1 MSSSPTPERGASTAA
16 KAPSSVTLAR
26 NAMHL
31 VVGQAATMV
40 LGMVFNG
47 VVGRK
52 VGAENYGLYF
62 LITSFASFA
71 LVLVDWGQQ
80 YFGIREVARE
90 PERGGEL
97 LGTSLAIRGVGALLI
112 CLPAAGTAWALG
124 YDRRTIGFSVAFLA
138 ISIPLFV
145 AQNYG
150 MVFRG
155 RDRMD
160 LDASVSVANRAAG
173 LLFVL
178 VALFGLGLGLGSVL
192 VAQGLA
198 GLIAL
203 GLAIYLYRQ
212 VATGPLHFSWK
223 AARQL
228 LGGGTAIVAITIAVY
243 VQPYIDA
250 VLLSK
255 LVPKDAMGWYGAA
268 KSIMGQLLAPAMILG
283 TAAFPRL
290 SRASREPAAF
300 HAEFATAQRPMM
312 WLGGLAGVGTWLF
325 ADVAIRLM
333 YGQRQYAPAGIIL
346 QVFGLGLFLIFVDI
360 LIGTALTAVGRA
372 TAFAVAKVGSLV
384 LAVGLELVLI
394 PYFQA
399 RSGNGGIGVTV
410 ASVLS
415 EGVIFAGGLFLM
427 PKGTLGGDIF
437 VDGARAFASGLATFL
452 LFHWL
457 PHFTPWVGIPLCI
470 LVFTAFSVAF
480 GLVRRGDVDVFRA
493 LLRREPPLPPAAP
506 GVSFSRR

>member
-1 MSSSPTPERGASTAA
+1 MPPHAVSAA
-16 KAPSSVTLAR
+16 PAAPAETPSSVTLAR
-26 NAMHL
+26 NAL
-31 VVGQAATMV
+31 YLLVGQAATMV

-52 VGAENYGLYF
+52 VGVESYGLYF
-62 LITSFASFA
+62 LVNSFASFA

-90 PERGGEL
+90 PQRGGEL
-97 LGTSLAIRGVGALLI
+97 LGTSLLMRGAGAFLI
-112 CLPAAGTAWALG
+112 ALPTGLTAWALG
-124 YDRRTIGFSVAFLA
+124 YDRRTILFSVAFLG

-145 AQNYG
+145 AQNFG

-173 LLFVL
+173 LAFVL
-178 VALFGLGLGLGSVL
+178 VALFALHLGLGGVL
-192 VAQGLA
+192 AAQGLA
-198 GLIAL
+198 GLLAL
-203 GLAIYLYRQ
+203 ALALQLHRQ
-212 VATGPLHFSWK
+212 VATGRLHFSRA

-228 LGGGTAIVAITIAVY
+228 LSGGTAIVAITIAVY

-255 LVPKDAMGWYGAA
+255 MVPQEALGWYGAA

-290 SRASREPAAF
+290 SRASRDTRAF
-300 HAEFATAQRPMM
+300 HGEFALAQRPML
-312 WLGGLAGVGTWLF
+312 WLGGLASVGTWLF
-325 ADVAIRLM
+325 ADVAIHVM
-333 YGQRQYAPAGIIL
+333 FGHRQYGPAGIIL
-346 QVFGLGLFLIFVDI
+346 QVFGLGLFLTFVDI

-372 TAFAVAKVGSLV
+372 TAFAVAKIASLV
-384 LAVGLELVLI
+384 LAVGLELLLI

-415 EGVIFAGGLFLM
+415 EGVIFAGGLLLM
-427 PKGTLGGDIF
+427 PKGTLGLDVF
-437 VDGARAFASGLATFL
+437 VDGGRALVSALGTFL
-452 LFHWL
+452 VLHWL
-457 PHFTPWVGIPLCI
+457 PPLTPWVGIPLCI
-470 LVFTAFSVAF
+470 AVFTALSAAV
-480 GLVRRGDVDVFRA
+480 GLVRRRDLTVVRA
-493 LLRREPPLPPAAP
+493 LVQRRA
-506 GVSFSRR
+506 

>member
-1 MSSSPTPERGASTAA
+1 M
-16 KAPSSVTLAR
+16 TLAR
-26 NAMHL
+26 NAMYL
-31 VVGQAATMV
+31 LVGQAATMV

-52 VGAENYGLYF
+52 LGAENYGLYF
-62 LITSFASFA
+62 LINSFASFA

-90 PERGGEL
+90 PQRGGEL
-97 LGTSLAIRGVGALLI
+97 LGTSLLMRCGGAFLI
-112 CLPAAGTAWALG
+112 ALPTGIATWALG
-124 YDRRTIGFSVAFLA
+124 YDRRTILYSVAFLG

-150 MVFRG
+150 IVFRG

-173 LLFVL
+173 VAFVL
-178 VALFGLGLGLGSVL
+178 VALFGLHLGLGSVL

-198 GLIAL
+198 GLLAL
-203 GLAIYLYRQ
+203 GLAIHLHRQ
-212 VATGPLHFSWK
+212 VATGRLVFSWG

-228 LGGGTAIVAITIAVY
+228 LTGGTAIVAITIAVY
-243 VQPYIDA
+243 VQPYVDA

-255 LVPKDAMGWYGAA
+255 MVPQEALGWYGAA

-300 HAEFATAQRPMM
+300 HAEFALAQRPML
-312 WLGGLAGVGTWLF
+312 WLGGLASVGTWLF
-325 ADVAIRLM
+325 ADVAIHIM
-333 YGQRQYAPAGIIL
+333 FGQRQYRPAGIIL
-346 QVFGLGLFLIFVDI
+346 QVYGLGLFLTFVDI

-372 TAFAVAKVGSLV
+372 TAFAVAKIASLL
-384 LAVGLELVLI
+384 LAVGLELLLI

-399 RSGNGGIGVTV
+399 RAGNGGIGVTL
-410 ASVLS
+410 ATVLS
-415 EGVIFAGGLFLM
+415 EVVIFAGGLLLM
-427 PKGTLGGDIF
+427 PKGTLGLDVF
-437 VDGARAFASGLATFL
+437 VDGARALASALGTFL
-452 LFHWL
+452 VLHWL
-457 PHFTPWVGIPLCI
+457 PPLPPWVGIPLCI
-470 LVFTAFSVAF
+470 VVFVVLSTAV
-480 GLVRRGDVDVFRA
+480 GLVRRGDLAVFRA
-493 LLRREPPLPPAAP
+493 LLQRR
-506 GVSFSRR
+506 G